1 MLWCSGETVY
11 RVNDCDRVQLNRVK
25 AVEKE
30 KDNLETVKN
39 EALEYLQLENDVVTK
54 KNILFQKYM

>member
-1 MLWCSGETVY
+1 VY